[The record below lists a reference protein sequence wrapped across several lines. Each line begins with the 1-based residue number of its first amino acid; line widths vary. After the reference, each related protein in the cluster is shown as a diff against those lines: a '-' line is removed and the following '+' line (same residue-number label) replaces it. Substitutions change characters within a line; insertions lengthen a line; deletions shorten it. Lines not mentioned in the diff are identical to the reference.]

1 MNLMMIDCTVFYRC
15 ILVRCVLCV
24 VFRAVAPRVRF
35 FLNKTLYLLSRLSR
49 LQRGHRLL
57 MRPLHRLLH

>member
-35 FLNKTLYLLSRLSR
+35 FLNKTLFIYSRGS
-49 LQRGHRLL
+49 HASNAAIAC
-57 MRPLHRLLH
+57 